1 LHYRWTGAD
10 AAVDVGSAAEQVEKK
25 NVKARL
31 MRVFD
36 QLEHYRP
43 RQSWITARARSMLSG
58 CQKAF
63 DQEEADDWV
72 VEQADLFK
80 SKLKP
85 KLEAAL
91 AAAAE
96 AVEAAAGLVK
106 TEECIAGLEASQIF
120 DVSKKPL
127 DIADDSELL
136 EHLCFK
142 GAYPATEAV
151 VENWREYVLD
161 WHAPPKQMS
170 PFEVY
175 SFWKS
180 KLGTMPILA
189 RHAILIFSRPVSS
202 ATCERVFS
210 YLTHM
215 DSSDRSRMQKDTLRH
230 LLFLRGNHEIF
241 DLLVMEANHA
251 RVNAETDAHRAAKKP
266 RK

>member
-1 LHYRWTGAD
+1 M
-10 AAVDVGSAAEQVEKK
+10 EKK
-25 NVKARL
+25 NVKDRL
-31 MRVFD
+31 KRVFD
-36 QLEHYRP
+36 ELER
-43 RQSWITARARSMLSG
+43 RAALQATAVVDNCKSEGHAVLDANE
-58 CQKAF
+58 AF
-63 DQEEADDWV
+63 DQVEADVWV
-72 VEQADLFK
+72 SEQADLFK

-120 DVSKKPL
+120 DVNKQPL
-127 DIADDSELL
+127 DIAVDGELL

-142 GAYPATEAV
+142 GAYPATETV
-151 VENWREYVLD
+151 VENWREYVAD
-161 WHAPPKQMS
+161 WRAPPKQMS

-180 KLGTMPILA
+180 KLGTMPALA
-189 RHAILIFSRPVSS
+189 RHAMLMFSRPISS
-202 ATCERVFS
+202 AACERVFS